1 MRNKVLIVDD
11 SELNREILVEILQ
24 DDYGIITCENG
35 RQALDII
42 YKEHEKIAVVLLDLL
57 MPVLDGY
64 KVLEELHGTQYMNDI
79 PILIISGEN
88 EMKAEQRCFELGVS
102 DFIKKPFDNTLVKKR
117 VQNITD
123 MYLYKNNLEEQVK
136 KQTAIISKQYDMLK
150 EHAEKLASNN
160 SKIIETLGNIVEYR
174 NLESGQHIQRVKL
187 YTKILGEQ
195 MMEDYPEYALTPQK
209 LEIIVS
215 ASALHDV
222 GKISI
227 PDSILL
233 KPGRLTAEEFEHM
246 KQHTT
251 KGCDIIE
258 SMPDIWTDEY
268 RNACYEICRYHHE
281 RYDGRGYPDKLQGD
295 EIPISAQIVSL
306 ADVYDA
312 LVNERVYKKA
322 FPKDV
327 AYEMIMNNECG
338 VFSPK
343 IYECFKKVRPRF
355 EDLVE

>member
-24 DDYGIITCENG
+24 DDYDIITCG
-35 RQALDII
+35 DGKQALDIV
-42 YKEHEKIAVVLLDLL
+42 YKDNEEIAVILLDLM

-64 KVLEELHGTQYMNDI
+64 GVLEALYGTQYMQDI
-79 PILIISGEN
+79 PVLIISGES
-88 EMKAEQRCFELGVS
+88 EMKAEQRCFDLGVS

-117 VQNITD
+117 VKNITE

-136 KQTAIISKQYDMLK
+136 EQTEVIRGQCDMLN
-150 EHAEKLASNN
+150 EHAEKLAANN
-160 SKIIETLGNIVEYR
+160 VKIIEVLGNIVEYR
-174 NLESGQHIQRVKL
+174 NLESGEHIQRVKL
-187 YTKILGEQ
+187 YTRILGEQ
-195 MMEDYPEYALTPQK
+195 MMRDYPEYGLTPEK
-209 LEIIVS
+209 LDIIVS

-227 PDSILL
+227 PDNILL
-233 KPGRLTAEEFEHM
+233 KPGRLTDEEFEYM

-251 KGCDIIE
+251 KGCDIID
-258 SMPDIWTDEY
+258 SMPDIWTEEY
-268 RNACYEICRYHHE
+268 KKVCYEICRYHHE
-281 RYDGRGYPDKLQGD
+281 RYDGRGYPDKLAGD

-322 FPKDV
+322 FPKDK

-343 IYECFKKVRPRF
+343 IYKCFKKVRPKF
-355 EDLVE
+355 EEMAG

>member
-11 SELNREILVEILQ
+11 SELNREILIEILQ
-24 DDYGIITCENG
+24 DDYDTVTCNDG
-35 RQALDII
+35 KQALDII
-42 YKEHEKIAVVLLDLL
+42 YREHEKIAVILLDLM

-64 KVLEELHGTQYMNDI
+64 GFLEAIYGTQYMNDI

-88 EMKAEQRCFELGVS
+88 EVQAEQRCFELGVS
-102 DFIKKPFDNTLVKKR
+102 DFIKKPFDSTLVKKR
-117 VQNITD
+117 VKNITE

-136 KQTAIISKQYDMLK
+136 KQTDIINRQYDILK

-160 SKIIETLGNIVEYR
+160 VKIIEVLGNIVEYR
-174 NLESGQHIQRVKL
+174 NLESGEHIQRVKL

-195 MMEDYPEYALTPQK
+195 MMKDYPEYKLTPEK

-233 KPGRLTAEEFEHM
+233 KPGRLTDEEFEYM

-251 KGCDIIE
+251 KGCDIID
-258 SMPDIWTDEY
+258 SMPDIWSDEY
-268 RNACYEICRYHHE
+268 QKACYEICRHHHE
-281 RYDGRGYPDKLQGD
+281 RYDGRGYPDKLKGD
-295 EIPISAQIVSL
+295 EIPVSAQIVSL

-322 FPKDV
+322 FPKDK

-343 IYECFKKVRPRF
+343 IYECFKKVREKF
-355 EDLVE
+355 EEITG

>member
-11 SELNREILVEILQ
+11 SELNRELLVEILQ
-24 DDYGIITCENG
+24 DDYDIITCSNG
-35 RQALDII
+35 SQALDIV
-42 YKEHEKIAVVLLDLL
+42 YKDHERIAVILLDLM

-64 KVLEELHGTQYMNDI
+64 GVLEALSGTQYMNDI
-79 PILIISGEN
+79 PVLIISGEN
-88 EMKAEQRCFELGVS
+88 EMTAEQRCFELGVS

-117 VQNITD
+117 VQNITE

-136 KQTAIISKQYDMLK
+136 KQTEIISKQYDMLK

-160 SKIIETLGNIVEYR
+160 VKIIEVLGNIVEYR
-174 NLESGQHIQRVKL
+174 NIESGEHIQRVKM
-187 YTKILGEQ
+187 YTRILGEQ
-195 MMEDYPEYALTPQK
+195 MMEDYPEYGLTPEK
-209 LEIIVS
+209 LDIIVS

-233 KPGRLTAEEFEHM
+233 KPGRLTDEEFEYM

-251 KGCDIIE
+251 KGCDIID
-258 SMPDIWTDEY
+258 SMPDIWSDEY
-268 RNACYEICRYHHE
+268 KEACYEICRHHHE
-281 RYDGRGYPDKLQGD
+281 RYDGRGYPDKLAGD
-295 EIPISAQIVSL
+295 DIPISAQIVSL

-322 FPKDV
+322 FPKDK

-343 IYECFKKVRPRF
+343 IYECFKKIRPKF
-355 EDLVE
+355 EEMAG